1 MLSSTPDHL
10 DIRPR
15 RLNAALPDPL
25 PRWWLGND
33 PFRTHFFNAMSVLF
47 PDGEQFFIDSVRHF
61 RDRVTDPAL
70 AQQIRGFIG
79 QEAHHSREHI
89 EYNQRLRDL
98 GYDIDALERPVRQR
112 IRWIHKNFSPER
124 QLAATVALEH
134 FTAIMADTVLR
145 HPHWLADAD
154 PEMRRLWRWHALE
167 ETEHKSVA
175 FDVYMQV
182 CGDRRMLRRAMR
194 LSTFFFLR
202 DVTIGTLSMLRRDGQ
217 LNLRTWWRGMRW
229 LWGKGGFFR
238 HLLGAYRDFFR
249 RDFHPWKHDN
259 SALMHQ
265 VASEYSDALVR

>member
-1 MLSSTPDHL
+1 MTSTASAGWRPTDRQGCRIQTSVPVCRGGPITIILRRPVMLSSTPDHL

-98 GYDIDALERPVRQR
+98 GYDIDALERDRKSTRLNSSHVRISYAVFCLKKKKKKKEEVPSNR
-112 IRWIHKNFSPER
+112 RTKE
-124 QLAATVALEH
+124 AA
-134 FTAIMADTVLR
+134 
-145 HPHWLADAD
+145 
-154 PEMRRLWRWHALE
+154 
-167 ETEHKSVA
+167 
-175 FDVYMQV
+175 
-182 CGDRRMLRRAMR
+182 
-194 LSTFFFLR
+194 
-202 DVTIGTLSMLRRDGQ
+202 
-217 LNLRTWWRGMRW
+217 
-229 LWGKGGFFR
+229 
-238 HLLGAYRDFFR
+238 
-249 RDFHPWKHDN
+249 
-259 SALMHQ
+259 
-265 VASEYSDALVR
+265 

>member
-98 GYDIDALERPVRQR
+98 GYDIDALERPVKQR
-112 IRWIHKNFSPER
+112 IRWIHKNFSPNGSWPPPSPWSISPR
-124 QLAATVALEH
+124 SWPIPYCATRIGWRMQTRKCAACGAGT
-134 FTAIMADTVLR
+134 
-145 HPHWLADAD
+145 
-154 PEMRRLWRWHALE
+154 RWKRPN
-167 ETEHKSVA
+167 TN
-175 FDVYMQV
+175 
-182 CGDRRMLRRAMR
+182 R
-194 LSTFFFLR
+194 
-202 DVTIGTLSMLRRDGQ
+202 
-217 LNLRTWWRGMRW
+217 
-229 LWGKGGFFR
+229 
-238 HLLGAYRDFFR
+238 
-249 RDFHPWKHDN
+249 
-259 SALMHQ
+259 
-265 VASEYSDALVR
+265 

>member
-47 PDGEQFFIDSVRHF
+47 PDGDQFFIDSVRHF

-98 GYDIDALERPVRQR
+98 GYDIDALERPVKQR

-182 CGDRRMLRRAMR
+182 CGDRRMLRR
-194 LSTFFFLR
+194 
-202 DVTIGTLSMLRRDGQ
+202 DGQ